1 VHIIIDRFEREMA
14 VCEKP
19 DRTMLNISKS
29 RLPTGAQEGD
39 VLILEGDVIR
49 IDIVETARRK
59 KAAEQLLK
67 KLEN

>member
-1 VHIIIDRFEREMA
+1 MA

-29 RLPTGAQEGD
+29 RLPAGVKEGD
-39 VLILEGDVIR
+39 VLILEGDKICV
-49 IDIVETARRK
+49 DPVETARK
-59 KAAEQLLK
+59 KKTAEQLLK

>member
-1 VHIIIDRFEREMA
+1 MA

-29 RLPTGAQEGD
+29 RLPAGVKEGD
-39 VLILEGDVIR
+39 VLILEGDKICV
-49 IDIVETARRK
+49 DSVETARK
-59 KAAEQLLK
+59 KKTAEQLLK